1 MSARYTHKYAFRGLI
16 PMTTASSVLG
26 KEKTDTR
33 HMYLGP
39 NGHALTFPVAGGK
52 LLNVV
57 AFVTDPDEWPHANS
71 FTAPAKK
78 ADAIEAFKEFG
89 PTVRSIIDMLPDEL
103 SKWAVFDTYDNP
115 APTFVKGRVC
125 ITGDAAHAAAPYH
138 GAGAGF
144 AIEDGAVLA
153 WLLSAVNARLIA
165 DVDTS
170 KKAYLVEKALQ
181 TYDNIR
187 LERAQWLVETS
198 RYIGEMYEW
207 QNTRVGSDHML
218 SAKEIDWRCR
228 RIWDYDV
235 DGMMRQTRELFDR
248 HLSAVPA

>member
-153 WLLSAVNARLIA
+153 